1 VNDENESRNR
11 EGKEI
16 NRQKEMQGNAGIRNG
31 ELNRERSKKMS
42 VRKIPKR
49 KRRRRK
55 INIDNNFDCDNV

>member
-1 VNDENESRNR
+1 MNDENESRNR